1 MSALL
6 RPVQPPASTDS
17 PAGEIILQVENL
29 SVVYRGLTRTPV
41 QAVAGVSFTIARGST
56 LALIGESGSGKSTIA
71 RAIAGL
77 GPVESGSIRL
87 DGVELTAGA
96 DRAATAGACGVQ
108 IVFQDPT
115 SALNPR
121 WPVWRSIVEPRLR
134 ERLDRNTQR
143 DIAAD
148 YLGRVGLHARL
159 MDRLPQQLS
168 GGQRQRVTIARALV
182 ARPRLIILDEAVSAL
197 DVSVRNEV
205 LVLLDQL
212 KVSEQLTYLLI
223 SHDMGAVSQLA
234 TSVAVL
240 YLGKLAEL
248 GPAPRVIGQPSH
260 PYCRAL
266 IEAVPSLQAASR
278 VERVQLA
285 GEIGDPA
292 HPPTGCRFHP
302 RCPFVIERCRHE
314 EPQLREFRG
323 ARLACHR
330 AEEISVVPQAAPATG
345 V

>member
-1 MSALL
+1 MNTREQLPMGDGAAQSVAGTLL
-6 RPVQPPASTDS
+6 EVD
-17 PAGEIILQVENL
+17 NL
-29 SVVYRGLTRTPV
+29 SVVYRGLTRRPV

-77 GPVESGSIRL
+77 GPVESGSIRI
-87 DGVELTAGA
+87 DGVDLAKA
-96 DRAATAGACGVQ
+96 RDRAAEAGRHGVQ

-121 WPVWRSIVEPRLR
+121 WPVWRSILEPRLR
-134 ERLDRNTQR
+134 ERLERSAQR
-143 DIAAD
+143 EIAAD
-148 YLGRVGLHARL
+148 YLGRVGLHTRH

-182 ARPRLIILDEAVSAL
+182 ARPKLVILDEAVSAL

-205 LVLLDQL
+205 LLLLDRL
-212 KVSEQLTYLLI
+212 KESEQLTYLLI
-223 SHDMGAVSQLA
+223 SHDMGAVAQLA

-248 GPAPRVIGQPSH
+248 GPATRVIGQPAH
-260 PYCRAL
+260 PYSRAL
-266 IEAVPSLQAASR
+266 IAAVPALNKPTRADTPALS
-278 VERVQLA
+278 

-292 HPPTGCRFHP
+292 QPPSGCRFHP
-302 RCPFVIERCRHE
+302 RCPFAIDRCSSE
-314 EPQLREFRG
+314 EPQLQTHRG
-323 ARLACHR
+323 GDVACLR
-330 AEEISVVPQAAPATG
+330 TGDIDAVPNDAVPN
-345 V
+345 

>member
-1 MSALL
+1 MNARADASNHQVDQVAAHPGGDVLL
-6 RPVQPPASTDS
+6 S
-17 PAGEIILQVENL
+17 VEQL
-29 SVVYRGLTRTPV
+29 SVVYRGLTRRPV
-41 QAVAGVSFTIARGST
+41 QAVAGVSFSIARGST

-71 RAIAGL
+71 RAVAGL

-87 DGVELTAGA
+87 DGVELAGA
-96 DRAATAGACGVQ
+96 GDRAAEAGRHGVQ

-148 YLGRVGLHARL
+148 YLGRVGLNVRH

-182 ARPRLIILDEAVSAL
+182 ARPKLIILDEAVSAL

-205 LVLLDQL
+205 LMLLDRL
-212 KVSEQLTYLLI
+212 KTSEQLTYLLI
-223 SHDMGAVSQLA
+223 SHDMGAVAQLA

-240 YLGKLAEL
+240 YLGKLVEV
-248 GPAPRVIGQPSH
+248 GPAPRVIGQPAH
-260 PYCRAL
+260 PYSRAL
-266 IEAVPSLQAASR
+266 IDAVPALKATTRKDAPRLS
-278 VERVQLA
+278 

-292 HPPTGCRFHP
+292 NPPPGCRFHP
-302 RCPFVIERCRHE
+302 RCPFVVDRCRIEIPALQEH
-314 EPQLREFRG
+314 RG
-323 ARLACHR
+323 ALSACHR
-330 AEEISVVPQAAPATG
+330 ITEIEAVPS
-345 V
+345 

>member
-1 MSALL
+1 MNTREQVPSDGAAPVGAADTLL
-6 RPVQPPASTDS
+6 SVDK
-17 PAGEIILQVENL
+17 LN
-29 SVVYRGLTRTPV
+29 VVYRGLTRRPV
-41 QAVAGVSFTIARGST
+41 QAVVDVSFTIARGST

-87 DGVELTAGA
+87 DGAELTAA
-96 DRAATAGACGVQ
+96 RDRAAEAGRRGVQ

-121 WPVWRSIVEPRLR
+121 WPVWRSILEPRLR

-143 DIAAD
+143 DVAAD
-148 YLGRVGLHARL
+148 YLGRVGLNTRH

-182 ARPRLIILDEAVSAL
+182 AKPKLVILDEAVSAL

-205 LVLLDQL
+205 LLLLDRL
-212 KVSEQLTYLLI
+212 KDSEQLTYLLI
-223 SHDMGAVSQLA
+223 SHDMGAVAQLA

-240 YLGKLAEL
+240 YLGKLMEL
-248 GPAPRVIGQPSH
+248 GPAPRVIGQPAH
-260 PYCRAL
+260 PYSRAL
-266 IEAVPSLQAASR
+266 IDAVPALNKAARPDAPALS
-278 VERVQLA
+278 

-292 HPPTGCRFHP
+292 QPPSGCRFHP
-302 RCPFVIERCRHE
+302 RCPYVTDRCRSE
-314 EPQLREFRG
+314 VPQLHFYRG
-323 ARLACHR
+323 GDVACLR
-330 AEEISVVPQAAPATG
+330 AAEIDAVPSAH
-345 V
+345 